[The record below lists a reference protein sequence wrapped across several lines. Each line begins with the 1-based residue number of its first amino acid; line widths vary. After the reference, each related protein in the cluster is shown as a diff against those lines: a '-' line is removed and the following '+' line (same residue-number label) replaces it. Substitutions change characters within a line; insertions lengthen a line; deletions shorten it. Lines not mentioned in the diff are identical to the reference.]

1 MSKFFSRRWKRAI
14 LILSIVYLGSI
25 GTACFKPRPTI
36 YIPIEKDI
44 VQKLENGNWEVRPG
58 LIYDYFRTLAE
69 NKLLKI
75 RIAELEKK

>member
-1 MSKFFSRRWKRAI
+1 MSRHFSRRLRRVTSLL
-14 LILSIVYLGSI
+14 LIAFALSI
-25 GTACFKPRPTI
+25 GTACFKPRPAV

-44 VQKLENGNWEVRPG
+44 VQKLANGNWEVKPG
-58 LIYDYFRTLAE
+58 LIYDYFKALAE

>member
-1 MSKFFSRRWKRAI
+1 
-14 LILSIVYLGSI
+14 
-25 GTACFKPRPTI
+25 
-36 YIPIEKDI
+36 

-58 LIYDYFRTLAE
+58 LIYDYFKALAE